1 VRSTALYAQH
11 IIVGALSGFYL
22 LLIEKSDQTNR
33 GCRLGSLKENIM
45 SKFIVAG
52 AAAASIILGAS
63 SAYALPPNSPYAIWI
78 PQSVD
83 QGFPASN
90 GAFGGSNSDA
100 TGSSSFPA
108 RRPGA
113 TSEGRAAFV
122 SGDPDANGM
131 TIETPEDRTYYS
143 RGR

>member
-1 VRSTALYAQH
+1 MSALF
-11 IIVGALSGFYL
+11 G
-22 LLIEKSDQTNR
+22 T
-33 GCRLGSLKENIM
+33 LKENIM
-45 SKFIVAG
+45 SNFIVTG
-52 AAAASIILGAS
+52 AAAAAIVLGAS